1 MFEILVLFFNFSI
14 MNNNYLIS
22 LLLLFFFVKGY
33 TQNLKIEDLTKM
45 QKLHLV
51 DFQEYMHE
59 NQFLFYQA
67 NKNETTK
74 NDTILFVNKQNVI
87 AGFIASK
94 KENTVFLENIKEEY
108 FQELNNDL
116 KKLDFVLVDA
126 KVKAKNILEKTY
138 INRTTEKSI
147 EVSIISDVKEPNQ
160 IKNTYKV
167 MFCKPAKN
175 IFRKYASRFKN

>member
-1 MFEILVLFFNFSI
+1 

-22 LLLLFFFVKGY
+22 LLLLVF
-33 TQNLKIEDLTKM
+33 LTKGSAQNPKIDDLAKL
-45 QKLHLV
+45 QKLHLI

-67 NKNETTK
+67 NKNEMTK

-87 AGFIASK
+87 TGFIASK
-94 KENTVFLENIKEEY
+94 NGNAVFVENIKEDY

-116 KKLDFVLVDA
+116 KRLDFILVDT
-126 KVKAKNILEKTY
+126 KVKAMNILEKTY
-138 INRTTEKSI
+138 LNKTTETII
-147 EVSIISDVKEPNQ
+147 EVSIISDIKDSDQ

-167 MFCKPAKN
+167 MLKKTAKN
-175 IFRKYASRFKN
+175 IFRKYASRIKN